1 MTAMA
6 TKRRTAALIA
16 VALVAVAA
24 VAVVLT
30 LLLKSDDAV
39 KSTKTKP
46 GTPAAVSADE
56 LREFARSADDVV
68 YWAGKLPGTE
78 LELTRTSRN
87 EIFVRYLSGG
97 AAVGDSRPA
106 FATVSTYPYERAY
119 EITAK
124 SAKGKGMVSRNAP
137 DGGIAVWSR
146 GRPTSVYLAYPGSDR
161 LVEVFDPDAERAR
174 ELVLSGQVSRVE

>member
-30 LLLKSDDAV
+30 LLLGSDDAV
-39 KSTKTKP
+39 DAVEPKP
-46 GTPAAVSADE
+46 GTPVGVSATA
-56 LREFARSADDVV
+56 LREYARSADGPVF
-68 YWAGKLPGTE
+68 WAGELPGTE
-78 LELTRTSRN
+78 LELTRTNRR
-87 EIFVRYLSGG
+87 ETFVRYLSGD
-97 AAVGDSRPA
+97 ARVGDARPA
-106 FATVSTYPYERAY
+106 FATVSTYLYERAY
-119 EITAK
+119 EVTAK
-124 SAKGKGMVSRNAP
+124 SGKRRGMVSRDAP
-137 DGGIAVWSR
+137 DGGIAVWSKR
-146 GRPTSVYLAYPGSDR
+146 RPTSVYVAYPGSDR